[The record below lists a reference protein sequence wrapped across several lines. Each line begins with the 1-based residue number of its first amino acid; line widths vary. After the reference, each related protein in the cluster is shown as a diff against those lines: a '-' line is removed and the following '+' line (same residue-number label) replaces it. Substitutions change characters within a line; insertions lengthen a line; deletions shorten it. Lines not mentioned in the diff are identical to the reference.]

1 MLFLL
6 FQIALFYFS
15 RSIQSSA
22 ETLQSSLDA
31 QQVKGSALSL
41 QGLGPLLWYRFN
53 PSPGNFHM
61 SWTQQKKKKDNKTK
75 QNESLQKLPNFA
87 NTHLYKRTFINE
99 QHRKRGKFG
108 QQVIKG
114 KSSSPRTRSEESVK
128 FLNPQKLSFRLFVF
142 CFVSFFG
149 NVSKVSESQAP
160 LGKWTYWAKFKP
172 SLNLDGKILRGP
184 NASLDCV
191 PAVRVQAGQ

>member
-1 MLFLL
+1 MFQKHAHKSWCNSVWLKYYSGNKCFFCCFRLL
-6 FQIALFYFS
+6 CFILVEVFKVLQKLYRVPWTPS
-15 RSIQSSA
+15 RLRVQHCHCR
-22 ETLQSSLDA
+22 
-31 QQVKGSALSL
+31 
-41 QGLGPLLWYRFN
+41 GLGHCCGTGLIPHLGT
-53 PSPGNFHM
+53 STCHGH
-61 SWTQQKKKKDNKTK
+61 SKKKKKDNKTK

-149 NVSKVSESQAP
+149 NVSKVSES
-160 LGKWTYWAKFKP
+160 
-172 SLNLDGKILRGP
+172 
-184 NASLDCV
+184 
-191 PAVRVQAGQ
+191 